1 MHTLN
6 GASARHKFSHPL
18 DQVAGNIYI
27 IYIFLYKKEK
37 KKKEVR
43 QYFSLENHM
52 SWLIGLLHHTK
63 QCAVFTYSLSL
74 SLSHSTQSD
83 YTIRNQEKGKKKHI
97 LINNIFIIII
107 IIFFYI

>member
-37 KKKEVR
+37 KKK
-43 QYFSLENHM
+43 
-52 SWLIGLLHHTK
+52 
-63 QCAVFTYSLSL
+63 
-74 SLSHSTQSD
+74 
-83 YTIRNQEKGKKKHI
+83 KKLGNI
-97 LINNIFIIII
+97 LASRTTCPD
-107 IIFFYI
+107 